1 METPSA
7 NSPTYSLGLDYG
19 TSSVRALIT
28 SNHSANALSSAV
40 CGYAHGEDGILLDS
54 NEPDLARQAPS
65 DYLTGAKQAIRE
77 SIAHAQAKDPSF
89 DVSQIVGL
97 GVDTT
102 GSTPIPVDRKGQ
114 ALALAPA
121 FADHIGAQAW
131 LWKDHTA
138 AEEAQE
144 ISDHA
149 RKRHPEYLESCGGS
163 YSSEWF
169 WAKLLKMA
177 REHPK
182 VVEQTHGWIEICDW
196 IPAVLTG
203 NTDRP
208 VRGICAAGH
217 KGLYHDRWGGY
228 PERSFWEGLHP
239 ECARIWNALEGC
251 QVQVVGQMAGRL
263 SPSWA
268 LECGLPSGIPVSTGA
283 LDAHMGAVGSG
294 IQPGTMVKIMGT
306 SACDIVVAP
315 LQDPL
320 PYISGLC
327 GMAPETVI
335 PNCHGIEAGQ
345 SAVGDLFHWC
355 TDRLLEGSAHTHDSL
370 SQQASMLRPG
380 QSGLLALDWNNGNRS
395 LLCDPQLTGLLIGQT
410 LHTKAHEV
418 YRALIEAT
426 AFGAR
431 MIIDQMKS
439 SGILIDTVVAC
450 GGLADKNP
458 LLMQIYAD
466 ILGLR
471 VCCSA
476 SEQTCALGSAM
487 AGSVASG
494 SHPDIQTAQ
503 KSMVSAH
510 EKGYTPNPEATK
522 AYDRLFSLYRQLH
535 DSFGGVKASS
545 IGMGEIMKELI
556 RLRRLSLN
564 GSH

>member
-7 NSPTYSLGLDYG
+7 NSQTYCLGLDYG

-28 SNHSANALSSAV
+28 STHSANALSSAV
-40 CGYAHGEDGILLDS
+40 CGYANGEDGILLDS

-65 DYLTGAKQAIRE
+65 DYLTGAKKAIRE
-77 SIAHAQAKDPSF
+77 SIAQAKAKDPSF

-102 GSTPIPVDRKGQ
+102 GSTPIPVDREGQ
-114 ALALAPA
+114 ALALTPA
-121 FADHIGAQAW
+121 FAEHIGAQAW

-144 ISDHA
+144 ISEHA
-149 RKRHPEYLESCGGS
+149 RKQHPEYLESCGGS

-177 REHPK
+177 REHPE
-182 VVEQTHGWIEICDW
+182 VVEQTYGWIEICDW

-217 KGLYHDRWGGY
+217 KGLYHARWGGY

-239 ECARIWNALEGC
+239 ECARIWDALKGC
-251 QVQVVGQMAGRL
+251 QVQVVGQVAGRL

-268 LECGLPSGIPVSTGA
+268 LEFGLPSGIPVSTGA

-306 SACDIVVAP
+306 STCDIVVAP
-315 LQDPL
+315 LHDPL
-320 PYISGLC
+320 PYITGLC
-327 GMAPETVI
+327 GMAPETVL
-335 PNCHGIEAGQ
+335 PKCHGIEAGQ
-345 SAVGDLFHWC
+345 SAVGDLLHWW

-395 LLCDPQLTGLLIGQT
+395 LLCDPQLSGLLLGQT

-431 MIIDQMKS
+431 MIINQMKS
-439 SGILIDTVVAC
+439 SGIVIDTVVAC

-458 LLMQIYAD
+458 MIMQIYAD

-487 AGSVASG
+487 AGSVAAG
-494 SHPDIQTAQ
+494 FHPDIQTAQ
-503 KSMVSAH
+503 RSMMSAH
-510 EKGYTPNPEATK
+510 EKGYTPNPEASK
-522 AYDRLFSLYRQLH
+522 AYDPLFSLYRQLH

-545 IGMGEIMKELI
+545 IGMGEVMKELI
-556 RLRRLSLN
+556 RQRRLSLN
-564 GSH
+564 GSP